1 MQKERT
7 VMESMDADWYV
18 LERMV
23 RDRLIEARA
32 KARVAA
38 LLAEANYSRR
48 SWSVRTRLMGL
59 GRELVNTVRKAA
71 AEISHSL
78 PGRPR
83 MAKHS

>member
-1 MQKERT
+1 MLNERT

-18 LERMV
+18 LEYMV
-23 RDRLIEARA
+23 RDRLIDDRA

-38 LLAEANYSRR
+38 LLAQANHSRR
-48 SWSVRTRLMGL
+48 PRSVRTRLMGL
-59 GRELVNTVRKAA
+59 GRELVNTVRKAT
-71 AEISHSL
+71 AEIPHSL